1 MPFTEMHSSL
11 GLYSFLQ
18 SCLTT
23 GWWHLAPT
31 HTVLVHLLHHPS
43 TACWTSCS
51 NLFYEKPQT
60 QQTEIYNAFLFE
72 ISNAQVSFPLDFTVS
87 INRVSSCFNELR
99 TLKKVCAQATL
110 SNMPPFHFSWVIVLL
125 QANWP
130 ASSLSGSF
138 HSNLTITVLN

>member
-18 SCLTT
+18 SCLRT

-60 QQTEIYNAFLFE
+60 QQTEIYNAFLFD

-87 INRVSSCFNELR
+87 INWVSSCFNELR
-99 TLKKVCAQATL
+99 TLKKVCAQQHSLICLLLISVGLL
-110 SNMPPFHFSWVIVLL
+110 SSFRPTDRPLL
-125 QANWP
+125 FQA
-130 ASSLSGSF
+130 LSTPIWQ
-138 HSNLTITVLN
+138 LLY